1 MLLYI
6 IIVLFQ
12 GGARDSDIYVLAS
25 VSLLH
30 NLIFILFYFI
40 TVIKSNKGICLSVCL
55 SVLFSITSI
64 DRLSFCCKFHG
75 LAMFHVF

>member
-25 VSLLH
+25 VSWLH

-40 TVIKSNKGICLSVCL
+40 TIIKSNKGICLSVCL
-55 SVLFSITSI
+55 SGLN
-64 DRLSFCCKFHG
+64 LSFQ
-75 LAMFHVF
+75 LMPN

>member
-25 VSLLH
+25 VSWLH

-55 SVLFSITSI
+55 SVCVPIPARCVLRRHFDAGAS
-64 DRLSFCCKFHG
+64 G
-75 LAMFHVF
+75 LKRP